1 MHFLAVFLFVAFGVM
16 ALTAVGTHLHRRL
29 RELRPLLAGAWGVG
43 LAWLANLN
51 MWSGWSVGNLR
62 YGWVGVTLTGVAL
75 GGAALLLYALYA
87 FFVGLFRKFD
97 DQAEQIE
104 KTELRRVA

>member
-62 YGWVGVTLTGVAL
+62 
-75 GGAALLLYALYA
+75 
-87 FFVGLFRKFD
+87 
-97 DQAEQIE
+97 
-104 KTELRRVA
+104 